1 MNAYD
6 ENVQYLI
13 KILRGPAALK
23 KSHEYALNLMKEQVA
38 KMEANE
44 RVDPTVLKRIT
55 STEHDSQD
63 LQEFVERTKDL
74 RAGLIEG
81 FREANLND

>member
-38 KMEANE
+38 KMEASE
-44 RVDPTVLKRIT
+44 RVDPVILKRIT
-55 STEHDSQD
+55 STEHDNIE

-74 RAGLIEG
+74 RAELIQA